1 MKYFLSTILI
11 TLLTGCS
18 WAGSLAGALPGPW
31 FKGDKDCTGT
41 DCDRPRT
48 ESASI
53 STSTETYHC
62 YGTLDRSWQCS
73 EDADESK
80 IIAIIPIES
89 DPSEALARTVTA
101 PVVETVETL
110 LPTPVP
116 AEIQDTAGPAPEIIE
131 RDTRTVFIES
141 DRTAAILAAEETA
154 FTVQFIALQQ
164 LEQLFGYARKIGLE
178 NAQYTRV
185 EKDGDQWYVLL
196 LGIYPDFETAEAAL
210 QQWSMTRDL
219 QAEPWI
225 RNLAPLQ
232 ESIRLLQ
239 SRG

>member
-1 MKYFLSTILI
+1 MKYILTTILI

-18 WAGSLAGALPGPW
+18 WAGSLAGSW
-31 FKGDKDCTGT
+31 FKGDEDCSGG
-41 DCDRPRT
+41 DCGRTRT
-48 ESASI
+48 ESAST
-53 STSTETYHC
+53 SASTETYHC

-73 EDADESK
+73 IDADESK
-80 IIAIIPIES
+80 IIAIIPTGSE
-89 DPSEALARTVTA
+89 PSEALVRTAAA
-101 PVVETVETL
+101 PAVEPVETP
-110 LPTPVP
+110 LPPPGSAEIHDTASPVP
-116 AEIQDTAGPAPEIIE
+116 DIIE

-141 DRTAAILAAEETA
+141 DRTAAILASAETA

-196 LGIYPDFETAEAAL
+196 LGIYPDFETAETAL
-210 QQWSMTRDL
+210 QQWSSTREL

-239 SRG
+239 SRS

>member
-1 MKYFLSTILI
+1 MKYFLTTILI

-18 WAGSLAGALPGPW
+18 WAGSLAGSW
-31 FKGDKDCTGT
+31 FKGDQDCSGAECGRT
-41 DCDRPRT
+41 RT
-48 ESASI
+48 ESTSL

-73 EDADESK
+73 DDADESK
-80 IIAIIPIES
+80 IIAIIPTGD
-89 DPSEALARTVTA
+89 DPSEALVRTVTA
-101 PVVETVETL
+101 PVVEPVATP
-110 LPTPVP
+110 LPLPVS
-116 AEIQDTAGPAPEIIE
+116 AEIQDTADPAPEIIE

-164 LEQLFGYARKIGLE
+164 LDQLFGYARKIGLE

-196 LGIYPDFETAEAAL
+196 LGIYPDFETAETAL
-210 QQWSMTRDL
+210 LQWSSTRDL

-239 SRG
+239 NRG